1 MNVSLNKSKLGGI
14 GENMV
19 QTKLMQLGLNVVNAN
34 TIIANY
40 EAVDLI
46 CSQPGNKKNVGCR
59 INVPAF
65 IKDENGRFVKDGNG
79 NYMKE
84 EIGEA
89 QYNILPEGLQ
99 SECFSYSVQ

>member
-46 CSQPGNKKNVGCR
+46 CSQPGNK
-59 INVPAF
+59 
-65 IKDENGRFVKDGNG
+65 
-79 NYMKE
+79 
-84 EIGEA
+84 
-89 QYNILPEGLQ
+89 
-99 SECFSYSVQ
+99 